1 MNKRQRKKQY
11 TMYGNQIE
19 KLIRRGKLKIT
30 LISPESQITFDSK
43 NVAKDIVEKTFVYNS
58 ETFRF
63 EVYES
68 KGDSH
73 EAKKD

>member
-19 KLIRRGKLKIT
+19 KLIKRGKLRVT
-30 LISPESQITFDSK
+30 LIGPESQIAFDSK

-73 EAKKD
+73 EAKED

>member
-1 MNKRQRKKQY
+1 MNKRQRKKRN

-19 KLIRRGKLKIT
+19 KLIKRGKLRVT
-30 LISPESQITFDSK
+30 LIGPDSQITFGS
-43 NVAKDIVEKTFVYNS
+43 NNRAKDIVEKTFVYNS

-73 EAKKD
+73 EAKED

>member
-19 KLIRRGKLKIT
+19 KLIRRGKLKII
-30 LISPESQITFDSK
+30 LIGPESQITFDSK
-43 NVAKDIVEKTFVYNS
+43 NVAKDIVEKVFVYNS

-73 EAKKD
+73 EAKED